1 MGAMSELFDQIDSL
15 RQAEG
20 KAALAT
26 LVSTHGTTPRKEG
39 AKMWVG
45 EDGRILGSVT
55 IGGCVDAEVMAEA
68 EDVLSG
74 ARPKLLSLDLG
85 DEDAWEIG
93 LTCGGTIE
101 VFLEPV
107 ALGSGLAKDGA
118 LALYE
123 TLRSHVATG
132 GSGALLTRMEP
143 PDAGAKL
150 LLLDDGRRVGSLGD
164 AALDAAAP
172 AAAHG
177 PLGTGVS
184 RTVGLGPGE
193 AVKVFVEVH
202 LPPPTLLV
210 VGGSHVA
217 MPLVTLARSLG
228 YRTVVVDGRPR
239 LATRARFPDVDELL
253 VGIPS
258 EIVRGIPLRPTT
270 ALVLVAHDYKYDL
283 PVLRH
288 ALSGEVGYVGMLGE
302 PPAGGC
308 DPPHAARGRN
318 PGDVARADP
327 GPHRPRPR
335 RQDGARDR
343 AGDPGRD
350 RRVALRGHGPPAR
363 ARQAGPAGLGRLR
376 RRRPRSRR
384 HRIPA
389 REGPRPRPVRRERR
403 APGRLGAGARRPR
416 RIGWAPGTQG
426 GTPGSRR
433 RRPARRRS
441 REEVHLLE
449 VEPGDLHEDPAGE
462 RVARA
467 VGGAGVSIRDSAS
480 GQWSIVAA
488 HRGLSGWRRRPSRR
502 STPRGMSV
510 YTLFDGQVV
519 DAGEV
524 VARAKVTPLVIAE
537 GVVREV
543 EERSRRDGGCVA
555 VRPSSR
561 GPWARS
567 PRASHAPGPHTVRGD
582 APREA
587 RLVRGQAG
595 GVAYPEAETR
605 AIGQAIED
613 SIAAGARIVVVAG
626 ANALDPLDPVFTAIE
641 RIGGRLLRAGVP
653 AHPGSLL
660 WVARAGSVP
669 ILGMPGC
676 GMFSQ
681 ATLFDLLLPRL
692 LAGETVEPED
702 LAAYGHGGLLGR
714 EMAFRFPP
722 YRAGRDRGDAP
733 GVAAPDFQVILF
745 TVSDA

>member
-1 MGAMSELFDQIDSL
+1 
-15 RQAEG
+15 
-20 KAALAT
+20 
-26 LVSTHGTTPRKEG
+26 
-39 AKMWVG
+39 MWVG

-107 ALGSGLAKDGA
+107 ALGAGPATDGA

-164 AALDAAAP
+164 PALDAAAP
-172 AAAHG
+172 AAARG
-177 PLGTGVS
+177 PLATGVS

-239 LATRARFPDVDELL
+239 LATRERFPDVDELL

-258 EIVRGIPLRPTT
+258 ELVRGIPLRPTT

-288 ALSGEVGYVGMLGE
+288 ALSGEVGYVGMLGSRR
-302 PPAGGC
+302 
-308 DPPHAARGRN
+308 RGDAILRMLREEGI
-318 PGDVARADP
+318 PEDVARADP

-350 RRVALRGHGPPAR
+350 RRVPLRRHGPAAR

-376 RRRPRSRR
+376 
-384 HRIPA
+384 
-389 REGPRPRPVRRERR
+389 
-403 APGRLGAGARRPR
+403 GAGRGRGVTGLARVKAHALVPSDASAERLV
-416 RIGWAPGTQG
+416 GWVLAHDVRDASGRAPGTQG
-426 GTPGSRR
+426 GSPRSRR
-433 RRPARRRS
+433 RRPARCRRPARRFTSS
-441 REEVHLLE
+441 RWS
-449 VEPGDLHEDPAGE
+449 PATSTRIRPASGW
-462 RVARA
+462 RA
-467 VGGAGVSIRDSAS
+467 PSAGAGVSVRDSAS
-480 GQWSIVAA
+480 GQWAIVAA
-488 HRGLSGWRRRPSRR
+488 HRGLLRVATASLAAVNGLE
-502 STPRGMSV
+502 GMSV

-543 EERSRRDGGCVA
+543 EERSRPGRGLRGRASLRA
-555 VRPSSR
+555 VGR
-561 GPWARS
+561 GRG
-567 PRASHAPGPHTVRGD
+567 RLGHSHAPGADAVRGD

-587 RLVRGQAG
+587 RLVRGPAG
-595 GVAYPEAETR
+595 GAGLSGGGDRERSARRSRTPSPPGRASSSSPAPTRSTRSIPCSRRSSGSAAGSCGPACRRTR
-605 AIGQAIED
+605 AASSGW
-613 SIAAGARIVVVAG
+613 R
-626 ANALDPLDPVFTAIE
+626 
-641 RIGGRLLRAGVP
+641 
-653 AHPGSLL
+653 
-660 WVARAGSVP
+660 ARARCP

-722 YRAGRDRGDAP
+722 YRAGRDRGTLP
-733 GVAAPDFQVILF
+733 E
-745 TVSDA
+745 